1 MNAMKKKEPE
11 LYDRTWMSKARALK
25 GLLQVNAAEECG
37 ISPGFYNRIEQ
48 GVQTPNVRV
57 GLVICKVLGVSPDV
71 WLTEKRIA

>member
-1 MNAMKKKEPE
+1 MLNKKEPE
-11 LYDRTWMSKARALK
+11 LYDRTWMSKARALN
-25 GLLQVNAAEECG
+25 GMLQVDVARECG

-57 GLVICKVLGVSPDV
+57 GLAICSILGVSPNV